1 MNLRRLSSK
10 SVLYILLFYTAVLL
24 NQIYVRSQFPFS
36 SGIIRDLVCPNF
48 SLVSGLDSYTLHAA
62 SVSYSLQVKFPI
74 FSRFSFL
81 FSPGLVSFSLLV
93 LFSKGPVSYFLQVQ
107 IPILSRFSF
116 LFSPVLVCYFLLVLF
131 YYSLEVQFPILCS
144 FSFLFSAVLVS
155 YFLQVQL
162 PILSRFSFL
171 FYSGSVSYSLQV
183 QFPIISRFCFLFSPG
198 SIFPRSSFLSLKIVR
213 FGCD

>member
-81 FSPGLVSFSLLV
+81 FSPGLVSNSLQVKFPILSSITFLILSRLSFLFSPGLISFSLQF
-93 LFSKGPVSYFLQVQ
+93 LFTIF
-107 IPILSRFSF
+107 SRFSF
-116 LFSPVLVCYFLLVLF
+116 LFSL
-131 YYSLEVQFPILCS
+131 
-144 FSFLFSAVLVS
+144 
-155 YFLQVQL
+155 
-162 PILSRFSFL
+162 
-171 FYSGSVSYSLQV
+171 GSVFYSLQV
-183 QFPIISRFCFLFSPG
+183 
-198 SIFPRSSFLSLKIVR
+198 
-213 FGCD
+213 

>member
-62 SVSYSLQVKFPI
+62 SVSYSLQVKFPS

-81 FSPGLVSFSLLV
+81 FSPGLVSNSLQVKFPILSSITFLILSRLSFLFSPGLISFSLQ
-93 LFSKGPVSYFLQVQ
+93 FLST
-107 IPILSRFSF
+107 ILSRFSF
-116 LFSPVLVCYFLLVLF
+116 LFSL
-131 YYSLEVQFPILCS
+131 
-144 FSFLFSAVLVS
+144 
-155 YFLQVQL
+155 
-162 PILSRFSFL
+162 
-171 FYSGSVSYSLQV
+171 GSVFYSLQV
-183 QFPIISRFCFLFSPG
+183 
-198 SIFPRSSFLSLKIVR
+198 
-213 FGCD
+213 